1 MAATRYGRIYHS
13 DHSYINL
20 RFQSADERNAFTE
33 KFNAYHASH
42 EHDGYVPR
50 FENEVASKIGN
61 PESTTIHD
69 AHSVSI
75 DGYATYEIEEYHNPD
90 AVIARRYRY
99 KPPTCCVAPVI
110 SIDRTFVQS
119 DILTRHELSAIFTDI
134 PDEEFASMLQSIER
148 DGFMDPII
156 RLIGTEVLDG
166 WNRYSAAKE
175 LNLLRKLRFQQWNEK
190 DEGDPAAFVYARNQ
204 HRRHQSAAKRAQ
216 ITVLFNER
224 YGLGTNRYTLGS
236 PNGGSNPDVDVPN
249 GTPKPKT
256 REELAKEAG
265 VGVRTIARA
274 IEVDKEGES
283 EAVIKGKKTAGEV
296 IKARD
301 AATAKKRKKQ
311 VLKNMWD
318 IRKQAATDY
327 VGDSDND
334 LNQYLTQ
341 DDLEKEFVKNN
352 ESYAEAFQSGM
363 RRIDAAAGSG
373 FKVFEERAF
382 EVDEFGNAKVDISEL
397 EEEYRAIGTY
407 AGDIR
412 QWQRPDWSPDTN
424 WILPLIEA
432 KKKAKAPDG
441 EVSQP
446 DAEPE
451 ADTVESLWERITPA
465 ISAWK
470 AARKGKGLGHAS
482 KTMFISAIKC
492 FDNEL
497 SKNSETDVL
506 LLKKLLDV
514 VTEVHGPG
522 YTFERYIKMQL
533 DGASLW
539 SDEDTDAEPDEDQ
552 SLDDRMDRCRSDL
565 IEVWQQAW
573 TWEGLEIHLYAEEYG
588 IDADVIAVMQR
599 EIAAEHPAPLE
610 NTMSEMESIEK
621 FDARLKALGAHEELV
636 CDSLHFYYGIQR
648 ADLSETP
655 QETLVE
661 ISEFIEGFIDK
672 PLEEWPEW
680 IRNQVP
686 KRELVL
692 VSIGVSRDNDEFE
705 LVEFTDENSDEIWC
719 KLDELPQELK
729 DALFELAVKKI
740 VESEEV

>member
-1 MAATRYGRIYHS
+1 MSKNRYGRIYHS
-13 DHSYINL
+13 NHSYINL
-20 RFQSADERNAFTE
+20 RFPSVDARREFAE
-33 KFNAYHASH
+33 KFEKYHG
-42 EHDGYVPR
+42 EHDHDGEAPR
-50 FENEVASKIGN
+50 FEDINAQEAGSSTYGSSKL
-61 PESTTIHD
+61 HD
-69 AHSVSI
+69 AHSVTI
-75 DGYATYEIEEYHNPD
+75 DGYATYEIEEYHED
-90 AVIARRYRY
+90 EKHTYHYRY
-99 KPPTCCVAPVI
+99 KPPTCCVPPLI
-110 SIDRTFVQS
+110 SIDRKLVDS
-119 DILTRHELSAIFTDI
+119 AALERHELSAIFRDME
-134 PDEEFASMLQSIER
+134 DYQSFLSSVEK
-148 DGFMDPII
+148 DGFIDNVI
-156 RLIGTEVLDG
+156 RLYEGQILDG
-166 WNRYSAAKE
+166 WHRYCAAKE
-175 LNLLRKLRFQQWNEK
+175 LNLLRKLRFKQWHE
-190 DEGDPAAFVYARNQ
+190 DEHRDGDPKIFVLGRNLN
-204 HRRHQSAAKRAQ
+204 RRHYSAAQRAQ
-216 ITVLFNER
+216 VFVAFNER
-224 YGLGTNRYTLGS
+224 FGH
-236 PNGGSNPDVDVPN
+236 GGDRKSDESSRKDCDL
-249 GTPKPKT
+249 KT
-256 REELAKEAG
+256 QAELAAEAG
-265 VGVRTIARA
+265 VSERTISTAVA
-274 IEVDKEGES
+274 IEKEGQS
-283 EAVIKGKKTAGEV
+283 EAVIRGEKTAGEV

-318 IRKQAATDY
+318 IRIQSSRDY
-327 VGDSDND
+327 VGDSDTD
-334 LNQYLTQ
+334 LNQYLSQ
-341 DDLEKEFVKNN
+341 DDLEKGFVKNN
-352 ESYAEAFQSGM
+352 ETYALAFVSGM
-363 RRIDAAAGSG
+363 KRIDAAAGSG
-373 FKVFEERAF
+373 FKGFVDSAF

-397 EEEYRAIGTY
+397 EEEYRAIMTY

-412 QWQRPDWSPDTN
+412 QWKRPDWSPDTN

-432 KKKAKAPDG
+432 KKKAKKPS
-441 EVSQP
+441 ENVTVEKHF

-451 ADTVESLWERITPA
+451 PEETVESLWAKITPA

-539 SDEDTDAEPDEDQ
+539 SDEDTDAELDADQ
-552 SLDDRMDRCRSDL
+552 SLDDRMERCRGDL
-565 IEVWQQAW
+565 IEVYQQAW
-573 TWEGLEIHLYAEEYG
+573 TWEGLEIQLYAEEYG
-588 IDADVIAVMQR
+588 IAADVIVGMQR
-599 EIAAEHPAPLE
+599 EIAAEHPNPLE

-621 FDARLKALGAHEELV
+621 FDARLKEFGAHEELV

-661 ISEFIEGFIDK
+661 ISDFIDGFIDK

-686 KRELVL
+686 KRELMF
-692 VSIGVSRDNDEFE
+692 VSIGISRDNDEFE
-705 LVEFTDENSDEIWC
+705 LVEFTDESSDEVWC

-740 VESEEV
+740 VEVESEKA